1 MLRYLLAVF
10 RTIKEASSGEFRD
23 RGSKFV
29 AFAHP
34 AQTEEEVKSL
44 LKKYKQEYPDARHH
58 CLGFVLGEKGGSF
71 RAQDDGEPS
80 NSAGAPILGQ
90 IRSLGLT
97 NTIII
102 VIRYSSGTK
111 LGVPGLINAYKS
123 SARIALENAEIIE
136 SETRCSIQVSCPISE
151 VDRLK
156 SRVQKAGGVIQSV
169 DYGES
174 CSLLIAYP
182 ASNELIPLLLQNFLT

>member
-1 MLRYLLAVF
+1 LAVF
-10 RTIKEASSGEFRD
+10 RTIKGISSGEFKD

-34 AQTEEEVKSL
+34 VETEDDVKGL
-44 LKKYKQEYPDARHH
+44 LKKYKKEYPDARHH
-58 CLGFVLGEKGGSF
+58 CLGFIIGEKGESF

-90 IRSLGLT
+90 IRSFGLT

-123 SARIALENAEIIE
+123 SARIALENAETID
-136 SETRCSIQVSCPISE
+136 SETKCTVQVKCPISE
-151 VDRLK
+151 VDKLK
-156 SRVQKAGGVIQSV
+156 SRVQKAGGLIQSV

-182 ASNELIPLLLQNFLT
+182 DSNESIPLLLQNFLT